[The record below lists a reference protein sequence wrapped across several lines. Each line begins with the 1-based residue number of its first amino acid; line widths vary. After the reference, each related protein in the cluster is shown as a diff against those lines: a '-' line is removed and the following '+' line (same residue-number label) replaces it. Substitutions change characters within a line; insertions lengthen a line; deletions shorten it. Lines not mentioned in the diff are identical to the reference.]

1 MKHNLLHQLLL
12 YRYRYLLGYL
22 LFAVGLVGLLVLE
35 LGNVPQ
41 GLLQSEKQSAIHSTL
56 LSPTMDTRIIDL
68 PYHLL
73 QKASLYIFGVTNLSI
88 KLPSVILAV
97 IAGAGI
103 LLLLKRW
110 FSHNVAIIGGLLA
123 ITSSMFLVAGRTG
136 TSAILFI
143 LWSTSLL
150 LLGTL
155 ISQNAKGQFVWR
167 VSLGAV
173 LGLSLYTP
181 LSIYVIGAACIAGLL
196 HPHVRYTIRRYGTVE
211 TTCAVL
217 LFLITIVPLS
227 FGLWKQPQLG
237 LELLGLPEHLPSFS
251 EYLNR
256 AAGVFVQL
264 GDFTSSRVSDYIR
277 PMIGMTTLLI
287 IILGALRTLV
297 DHHATRTYT
306 LLIWLAILLPAV
318 TLQPQYISVLYV
330 PGILLLAIGIQT
342 LIREWYTIFPRNPY
356 ARVAGLIPLV
366 ALIVGVSYLNY
377 TRYFEG
383 YRYSPQ
389 TVFSYNDDLSALN
402 DAVKSDGV
410 NKSNIIIAVSNEDK
424 AFYDLLRK
432 KHPEWVVTNTP
443 ALPEGQKGTL
453 LASVQAGP
461 ASNLGPPSG
470 LLVNDNAEEA
480 LRWRIYT
487 RW

>member
-1 MKHNLLHQLLL
+1 MKHNILHQLLL
-12 YRYRYLLGYL
+12 YRYRYLLGYV
-22 LFAVGLVGLLVLE
+22 LFTIGLVGLLVLE

-41 GLLQSEKQSAIHSTL
+41 GLLQSEQQSAINSTL
-56 LSPTMDTRIIDL
+56 LSPKADTRMIDL

-73 QKASLYIFGVTNLSI
+73 QKASLYVFGVTTLSI

-97 IAGAGI
+97 FAGAGV

-136 TSAILFI
+136 TSAIMLI
-143 LWSTSLL
+143 LWSTYLL

-155 ISQNAKGQFVWR
+155 ITQNARGQFFWR
-167 VSLGAV
+167 VSLGLV

-181 LSIYVIGAACIAGLL
+181 LSVYVIGAAIIAGLL
-196 HPHVRYTIRRYGTVE
+196 HPHIRYSLRRFGAVE
-211 TTCAVL
+211 ATCAIL
-217 LFLITIVPLS
+217 LFLIAVIPLG

-237 LELLGLPEHLPSFS
+237 LELLGIPEHFPTFT
-251 EYLNR
+251 EYVTR
-256 AAGVFVQL
+256 AASVFVYL

-277 PMIGMTTLLI
+277 PMISMTTLLI
-287 IILGALRTLV
+287 IILGALRTLI

-306 LLIWLAILLPAV
+306 LLIWIAVLLPVV
-318 TLQPQYISVLYV
+318 TLQPQHISVLYV

-356 ARVAGLIPLV
+356 ARIAGLLPLV
-366 ALIVGVSYLNY
+366 ALILGVSYLNY

-389 TVFSYNDDLSALN
+389 TSHYYSDDLTSLNKAL
-402 DAVKSDGV
+402 KSDDI
-410 NKSNIIIAVSNEDK
+410 NKEKLIVAVANKDV

-432 KHPEWVVTNTP
+432 KNPQLVVTDATNFP
-443 ALPEGQKGTL
+443 AGQKGTL
-453 LASVQAGP
+453 FASNDLGKDAGLGTP
-461 ASNLGPPSG
+461 ASLV
-470 LLVNDNAEEA
+470 VNDNAEKA